1 MAKKPVAPKLEDVVN
16 SPEYKGM
23 SDSVKEQIENA
34 LLESKGKPPL
44 PKTSKKAI
52 SAEEILANPAMVKAI
67 KEKIG
72 EEAAEDFIKK
82 ADEKSKIDD
91 TDKPIVVDKQNK
103 VRKTKQKTRKQQEL
117 EQQENTQR
125 SLKDFI
131 LGKGS
136 KAFNKMFP
144 MLGALMGG
152 VYRGGNRSTN
162 NNTTAQTNTSS
173 NASGTT
179 AILSSIIDSQK
190 TSVDILQQILT
201 AIKATPRT
209 PPPTTG
215 QNQTPPPPASN
226 QNQTPPASTQTQRS
240 QSGQN
245 QTPPPSALNQNQ
257 TPSPRQTP
265 PASNQN
271 QRSSTTPPVT
281 GPRAQMNLGTAAAT
295 VAGGAAIAGAGYVAQ
310 QAITGNRGNTEAEP
324 IREESGTY
332 NHRGTGLTTISVEY
346 SNSGGKYVI
355 DNREVDRETYSN
367 FKQLIRRAELDPRYL
382 QYLQEAR
389 RVATRDDFLPPET
402 VATNRLT
409 DVRAQEV
416 RELLQR
422 VQRLPATPAPAAA
435 PVPAATPE
443 SAAAPATPAPA
454 AAPTPQSPP
463 AAAPGTTHD
472 IMTGMQI
479 GAPAVGA
486 TPVTAPVATTDAT
499 RAQPTTELTDRQKAL
514 IERVLRSRKQEDDD
528 EIRTITENLVKATP
542 NFGNRDESGVSPVAR
557 NMQERAD
564 IASLDSAIDSEQL
577 RRSGNSEGLL
587 IAGKLVLPGRPL
599 TRNQMTVLDN
609 VGDQRVNR
617 YPSFVIDQYNRQKSG
632 NATPES
638 AATPATDGTAIAQSS
653 TNEVAPN
660 TQPSSTPVSTR
671 SGIRMGR
678 EIGESSRTDTP
689 PSITATTTE
698 TQKTPAPIATP
709 IAPQPAPAIVSG
721 RAFDQGLGLAPTSEK
736 PVATP
741 APAPIATPI
750 APQPAPAIPAPN
762 ATVAPTPQSTTT
774 PATPVT
780 QVRSTENV
788 NLQAFREKDPEGFQ
802 EFTNFVR
809 NRQREIVREEIQ
821 KIPTNADPVSAS
833 MYRTSI
839 ESQARS
845 VAQQEGIERF
855 KDRLNATGARSSQT
869 SINGNPVTRPDDAT
883 PTTSTTNTTSTTSSV
898 PSGGISRISREIGES
913 SRVSTLA
920 QTQSAGIEAQYKS
933 IEDAT
938 PLKSASQEAEEEDLR
953 ENRIL
958 NFKADEIFFKADKFE
973 FEGEDEDEQDASKT
987 NSNSTGGG
995 GGGGADASPAPN
1007 TASTGGGTGGG
1018 SSSSVSGANPP
1029 VISTGSTT
1037 GGGADATAAPT
1048 GTSGDTGGEGINGA
1062 TTGGNTTTTG
1072 DTAQTPNPTATAGLN
1087 FAPGVDKRIKPGIA
1101 DKVKDVQSGFG
1112 KGLSITSGYRDPA
1125 RNARVGGASGSKHL
1139 TGDAV
1144 DIKFAGNQEDTINF
1158 IKAASA
1164 KGLGGIGV
1172 YGPGFVHIDT
1182 GAKRVWGP
1190 DYRAGSIPAWAKA
1203 ALNDHMTGQTTA
1215 TPAGSSPTSG
1225 AAVAEAS
1232 AQNDMSIRSPSS
1244 TPSVQ
1249 PSNSGSASP
1258 VARSESS
1265 SNPIDPNNPGPL
1277 EPADAGLRYA
1287 RLFSMAA

>member
-1 MAKKPVAPKLEDVVN
+1 MAKKPVAPNLADVVN

-23 SDSVKEQIENA
+23 SDSVKQQIENA
-34 LLESKGKPPL
+34 LLESRGKPPL

-52 SAEEILANPAMVKAI
+52 SAEEVLANPAMVKAI

-103 VRKTKQKTRKQQEL
+103 VRKVKQKTRKQQEL

-125 SLKDFI
+125 SLKDII

-152 VYRGGNRSTN
+152 VYRGGNRSAN
-162 NNTTAQTNTSS
+162 NNTTTQTNTSS

-179 AILSSIIDSQK
+179 AILSSIVDSQK

-209 PPPTTG
+209 PPPITG

-226 QNQTPPASTQTQRS
+226 QNQTPPPAST
-240 QSGQN
+240 
-245 QTPPPSALNQNQ
+245 
-257 TPSPRQTP
+257 
-265 PASNQN
+265 QN
-271 QRSSTTPPVT
+271 QRSSTPPPVT
-281 GPRAQMNLGTAAAT
+281 SPRAQMNLGTAAAT
-295 VAGGAAIAGAGYVAQ
+295 VAGGVAIAGAGYVAQ
-310 QAITGNRGNTEAEP
+310 QAISESRQAEP
-324 IREESGTY
+324 IRNESGNWSRMGSY
-332 NHRGTGLTTISVEY
+332 GQNFLVRYSSVD
-346 SNSGGKYVI
+346 GKFTL
-355 DNREVDRETYSN
+355 NGREVDRETYAR
-367 FKQLIRRAELDPRYL
+367 FRQLTLQRDEQHPRYARYL
-382 QYLQEAR
+382 EEEQKGENAFFAESNAAKRVELERLQEIG
-389 RVATRDDFLPPET
+389 
-402 VATNRLT
+402 
-409 DVRAQEV
+409 
-416 RELLQR
+416 ELLQR
-422 VQRLPATPAPAAA
+422 VERLPLA
-435 PVPAATPE
+435 PVPAATPAVNAPQSSTTPE
-443 SAAAPATPAPA
+443 STSTPPAPATP
-454 AAPTPQSPP
+454 TP
-463 AAAPGTTHD
+463 AAPGTEYD
-472 IMTGMQI
+472 INTGVPI
-479 GAPAVGA
+479 GA
-486 TPVTAPVATTDAT
+486 
-499 RAQPTTELTDRQKAL
+499 Q
-514 IERVLRSRKQEDDD
+514 
-528 EIRTITENLVKATP
+528 
-542 NFGNRDESGVSPVAR
+542 
-557 NMQERAD
+557 
-564 IASLDSAIDSEQL
+564 
-577 RRSGNSEGLL
+577 
-587 IAGKLVLPGRPL
+587 
-599 TRNQMTVLDN
+599 
-609 VGDQRVNR
+609 
-617 YPSFVIDQYNRQKSG
+617 
-632 NATPES
+632 
-638 AATPATDGTAIAQSS
+638 
-653 TNEVAPN
+653 
-660 TQPSSTPVSTR
+660 
-671 SGIRMGR
+671 
-678 EIGESSRTDTP
+678 TP
-689 PSITATTTE
+689 PTATT
-698 TQKTPAPIATP
+698 QQA
-709 IAPQPAPAIVSG
+709 S
-721 RAFDQGLGLAPTSEK
+721 
-736 PVATP
+736 
-741 APAPIATPI
+741 
-750 APQPAPAIPAPN
+750 
-762 ATVAPTPQSTTT
+762 
-774 PATPVT
+774 ATPVT

-788 NLQAFREKDPEGFQ
+788 NLETFREKDPEGFQ
-802 EFTNFVR
+802 EFTDFVH

-821 KIPTNADPVSAS
+821 KIPANADPVSAS

-839 ESQARS
+839 ESQARN

-855 KDRLNATGARSSQT
+855 KDRLNAAGARSSQT
-869 SINGNPVTRPDDAT
+869 SINGNPVTGPDAAPAT
-883 PTTSTTNTTSTTSSV
+883 LTNTTTPTQ
-898 PSGGISRISREIGES
+898 PSGSIRTSREIGES
-913 SRVSTLA
+913 SRIETPSPVTPAISATSTNAATPTTNPVADQTENLA
-920 QTQSAGIEAQYKS
+920 TTPQRLGETKERITKAGTDAVTETEQRGMPAITQRLANAQYKS
-933 IEDAT
+933 AEEEDNTIDAT

-973 FEGEDEDEQDASKT
+973 FEGGEEDEQDASKT
-987 NSNSTGGG
+987 TSNNAGGG
-995 GGGGADASPAPN
+995 GGGGTDATPAPN
-1007 TASTGGGTGGG
+1007 TASTGGGGGG
-1018 SSSSVSGANPP
+1018 SSSSTGGANSPA
-1029 VISTGSTT
+1029 VSTGSTT
-1037 GGGADATAAPT
+1037 GGGADATPAPT
-1048 GTSGDTGGEGINGA
+1048 GASGDTGGEGINGA
-1062 TTGGNTTTTG
+1062 TTGGDTTTTG
-1072 DTAQTPNPTATAGLN
+1072 DAAQAPNPAATAGLN

-1249 PSNSGSASP
+1249 PSNSGSTNP